1 MPAMSSQ
8 PQRCRWGA
16 HGGSHESAS
25 VSARWSVRVEW
36 DAPRCRVRRDVS
48 ASKTGDC
55 LGLSL
60 LLRSLVPARGCL
72 VRRLSAAGLVELAGE
87 LAPRERLVIE
97 AAERLR
103 LVSGKQLER
112 LFFAGG
118 TNPASNA
125 RLARRTLA
133 RLVAH
138 GALGR
143 LERRIGGV
151 RAGAAGAVYFA
162 TARGQRLVAYWQGRG
177 LVRPRSAFEP
187 SATFARHV
195 LAISESYAT
204 LVEADRAG
212 SIELIDFQGEPGC
225 WLSYAGGGGAR
236 QWVKPDAFVRLGV
249 GEYET
254 RTWLEIDCG
263 TEGRGALTR
272 KCRAY
277 LAAYRAGAV
286 ADVFPKVVWV
296 TTTEKRVELLGE
308 VCGSLPAEAWKLF
321 AITTPD
327 RMLDVLAGAR
337 S

>member
-1 MPAMSSQ
+1 M
-8 PQRCRWGA
+8 
-16 HGGSHESAS
+16 
-25 VSARWSVRVEW
+25 
-36 DAPRCRVRRDVS
+36 
-48 ASKTGDC
+48 K
-55 LGLSL
+55 
-60 LLRSLVPARGCL
+60 
-72 VRRLSAAGLVELAGE
+72 RLSASALVELAANMG
-87 LAPRERLVIE
+87 LRERFVIE
-97 AAERLR
+97 TAQRLR

-112 LFFAGG
+112 LFFTGG
-118 TNPASNA
+118 ANPASNA

-133 RLVAH
+133 RLVEH
-138 GALGR
+138 GVLGR

-195 LAISESYAT
+195 LAISECYVR
-204 LVEADRAG
+204 LVESDRAG
-212 SIELIDFQGEPGC
+212 TVELIDFQGEPGC
-225 WLSYAGGGGAR
+225 WLSYAGAGGAR
-236 QWVKPDAFVRLGV
+236 QWIKPDAFVRLGV
-249 GEYET
+249 DAEHET
-254 RTWLEIDCG
+254 RAWLEVDCG

-286 ADVFPKVVWV
+286 ADAFPKVVWI
-296 TTTEKRVELLGE
+296 TTTEKRVELLAE

-321 AITTPD
+321 VVTTPD
-327 RMLDVLAGAR
+327 RTLDVLAGVR

>member
-1 MPAMSSQ
+1 
-8 PQRCRWGA
+8 
-16 HGGSHESAS
+16 
-25 VSARWSVRVEW
+25 V
-36 DAPRCRVRRDVS
+36 
-48 ASKTGDC
+48 K
-55 LGLSL
+55 
-60 LLRSLVPARGCL
+60 
-72 VRRLSAAGLVELAGE
+72 RLSASALVELAAE
-87 LAPRERLVIE
+87 LSPRERAITTT
-97 AAERLR
+97 AQRLR
-103 LVSGKQLER
+103 LISGKQLER
-112 LFFAGG
+112 LFFASGA
-118 TNPASNA
+118 NPASNA

-133 RLVAH
+133 RLVEH

-151 RAGAAGAVYFA
+151 RAGAAGAVYFT

-177 LVRPRSAFEP
+177 LVRPGSAFEP

-195 LAISESYAT
+195 LAISESYTA

-212 SIELIDFQGEPGC
+212 TVELIDFQGEPAC
-225 WLSYAGGGGAR
+225 WLSYAGAGGR
-236 QWVKPDAFVRLGV
+236 QWVKPDALVRLGA

-254 RTWLEIDCG
+254 RAWLEVDCG

-277 LAAYRAGAV
+277 LTAYRAGVV
-286 ADVFPKVVWV
+286 ADVFPKIVWV

-321 AITTPD
+321 VVTTPD
-327 RMLDVLAGAR
+327 RMLDVLARVR